1 MNINKDKEKKRKMY
15 KKDRNLCKTRKRNNM
30 ARILFPLNILKKTFE
45 KLSNMYISLSIV
57 FLK

>member
-1 MNINKDKEKKRKMY
+1 MNISKEKKGKCI
-15 KKDRNLCKTRKRNNM
+15 KKIAIYAKLENNNM

-45 KLSNMYISLSIV
+45 KLSNMYISLSII

>member
-1 MNINKDKEKKRKMY
+1 MY

-30 ARILFPLNILKKTFE
+30 ARILFPLNILKKIFE

>member
-1 MNINKDKEKKRKMY
+1 MY

-45 KLSNMYISLSIV
+45 KLSNMYISLSII